1 MDGQLKENFMQRL
14 KLFIPLIIFAVLAV
28 FFFVVQKQIGSG
40 DYDPQNMPSALIDKP
55 LPAFSLPDVQTGAT
69 VTGEIVKNKIV
80 LVNVWA
86 TWCPSCAYEHL
97 YLVKLAQQG
106 VAILGVDYKD
116 EPDKA
121 QQWLR
126 EKTNPYIA
134 VLDDR
139 AGTFGIDLGV
149 TGAPETYLVDTNG
162 IVRLRY
168 QGPLDE
174 RVWNDVFRPLI
185 AQLQNAPSLQNE
197 QSGN

>member
-1 MDGQLKENFMQRL
+1 MQRF

-28 FFFVVQKQIGSG
+28 FFFVVQKQISSG

-55 LPAFSLPDVQTGAT
+55 LPTFNLPDVQSGAM
-69 VTGEIVKNKIV
+69 VTGEIIKNKIT

-86 TWCPSCAYEHL
+86 TWCPSCAYEHT

-106 VAILGVDYKD
+106 VVILGVDYKD
-116 EPDKA
+116 EPEKA

-134 VLDDR
+134 VVDDR
-139 AGTFGIDLGV
+139 AGTLGLDLGV
-149 TGAPETYLVDTNG
+149 TGAPETYLVDAQG
-162 IVRLRY
+162 VVRLRY

-174 RVWNDVFRPLI
+174 RVWNETFRPLI

>member
-1 MDGQLKENFMQRL
+1 MQRF

-28 FFFVVQKQIGSG
+28 FFFVVQKQISSG

-55 LPAFSLPDVQTGAT
+55 LPAFNLPDVQSGAM
-69 VTGEIVKNKIV
+69 VTPEILKNKIV

-86 TWCPSCAYEHL
+86 TWCPSCAYEHT

-116 EPDKA
+116 EPEKA

-134 VLDDR
+134 VVDDR
-139 AGTFGIDLGV
+139 AGTLGLDLGV
-149 TGAPETYLVDTNG
+149 TGAPETYLVDANG

-174 RVWNDVFRPLI
+174 RVWNETFRPLI